1 MIDDL
6 RRATEPRAIAAAL
19 RSVLSGDELVAVAG
33 GARDVASGEQ
43 PWDQRRLQE
52 LQSLVLTLS
61 DSLTSRGVAQWL
73 HAGNRLLGGRA
84 PLDVLTDGDAL
95 AVTAAAASFTEGAYL

>member
-6 RRATEPRAIAAAL
+6 RRATEPRAIIAAL
-19 RSVLSGDELVAVAG
+19 RSVLSDDELAAVAG

-43 PWDQRRLQE
+43 SWDQRRLQE
-52 LQSLVLTLS
+52 LRSLVVTLS
-61 DSLTSRGVAQWL
+61 DSLTPVGVAQWL

-84 PLDVLTDGDAL
+84 PLDVLTDGDAPE
-95 AVTAAAASFTEGAYL
+95 VTAAAASFTEGAYL